1 MSLDIIEEQ
10 VCSSK
15 KKLTNSERK
24 NAIFLTYFKSKKRQL
39 RAYFFAVFSNCKNIL
54 SYIFRIPMLDMLKHN
69 TDENAS
75 ITLVNGIGFTFGL
88 VGVVAIFIQQSLTMF
103 LPLLIPLV
111 VCVTFCALLINSQQK
126 AKQSQGNISP
136 NPVRIDVI

>member
-1 MSLDIIEEQ
+1 MS
-10 VCSSK
+10 
-15 KKLTNSERK
+15 N
-24 NAIFLTYFKSKKRQL
+24 
-39 RAYFFAVFSNCKNIL
+39 
-54 SYIFRIPMLDMLKHN
+54 MLKHN

-75 ITLVNGIGFTFGL
+75 MTLVNGIGFIFGL
-88 VGVVAIFIQQSLTMF
+88 IGVVAIFVQQSLTMF

-126 AKQSQGNISP
+126 AKQRQGNISP